1 MDTCLVLTIISDDRP
16 GVIEQIAACV
26 DQHKG
31 SWQESRMAHLDGKF
45 AGILR
50 VSCASQDVAALS
62 EGLKSLEASGIQV
75 LLGEGQKDQSK
86 DVQNLN
92 ISAIGPD
99 RPGIVLELS
108 KAFAQG
114 GFNVAQLDTDC
125 SSMPWS
131 GDPQF
136 EAHYQLHVRAG
147 YDSADLQER
156 LDTIADDLALDI
168 QIEGSGEV

>member
-16 GVIEQIAACV
+16 GVVEQIAACV

-50 VSCASQDVAALS
+50 VSCATEDVAALS
-62 EGLKSLEASGIQV
+62 QALQALESSGIQV
-75 LLGEGQKDQSK
+75 LLSEGQREQGSAQQS
-86 DVQNLN
+86 LH

-108 KAFAQG
+108 RAFAQG

-136 EAHYQLHVRAG
+136 EAKYQLQIQ
-147 YDSADLQER
+147 ADCDTVELQDR
-156 LDTIADDLALDI
+156 LDAIADELALDI
-168 QIEGSGEV
+168 QIEEAS

>member
-1 MDTCLVLTIISDDRP
+1 MDTCLVLTVISDDRP
-16 GVIEQIAACV
+16 GVIEQIANCV

-50 VSCASQDVAALS
+50 VSCATEHVEALS
-62 EGLKSLEASGIQV
+62 KALSALESQGIQV
-75 LLGEGQKDQSK
+75 LLSQGQSNQA
-86 DVQNLN
+86 VNQNSIN

-108 KAFAQG
+108 RAFAQRAI
-114 GFNVAQLDTDC
+114 NVAQLDTDC
-125 SSMPWS
+125 TSMPWS

-136 EAHYQLHVRAG
+136 EAHYQLHMQDG
-147 YDSADLQER
+147 CNMDELQEH
-156 LDTIADDLALDI
+156 LDSIADDLALDI
-168 QIEGSGEV
+168 QIEEASA

>member
-16 GVIEQIAACV
+16 GVVEQIAACV

-50 VSCASQDVAALS
+50 VSCATEDVTALS
-62 EGLKSLEASGIQV
+62 QALHALESSGIQV
-75 LLGEGQKDQSK
+75 LLSEGQRDQNGS
-86 DVQNLN
+86 QQSLH

-108 KAFAQG
+108 RAFAQG

-136 EAHYQLHVRAG
+136 EAKYQLQVQGAC
-147 YDSADLQER
+147 DTDELQER
-156 LDTIADDLALDI
+156 LDAIADELALDI
-168 QIEGSGEV
+168 KIEEAS

>member
-1 MDTCLVLTIISDDRP
+1 METCLVLTIISDDRP
-16 GVIEQIAACV
+16 GVVERLATVIES
-26 DQHKG
+26 HG
-31 SWQESRMAHLDGKF
+31 GNWQESRMAHLDGKF

-50 VSCASQDVAALS
+50 LTVASAQAQPLKSNLQALS
-62 EGLKSLEASGIQV
+62 NEGIQV
-75 LLGEGQKDQSK
+75 LLSEGQSSAALEHKQVK
-86 DVQNLN
+86 

-108 KAFAQG
+108 KAFAQRQL
-114 GFNVAQLDTDC
+114 NVGQLDTDC

-136 EAHYQLHVRAG
+136 EAHYQLQVAS
-147 YDSADLQER
+147 DSDLDELQDT

-168 QIEGSGEV
+168 QID